1 MAPLI
6 FLNKTSNTADEINLA
21 KTDFPFAAK
30 LGTFIKKTNII
41 RDYYKD
47 LLNNKS
53 FWPKEVWSLYRKTL
67 PELRFGESSDVAC
80 LNHMITDTLDE
91 IPVCIEYLSK
101 IQNPKV
107 FRFCAIPQ
115 IKSLAILAEAYG
127 NRNVFTGIIQ
137 IRKGLYASILNN
149 CNNIKE
155 VKEWYQKF
163 ASQILDKVNS
173 NDPNA
178 TRIIETLNIL
188 KAKKNLI
195 PYQFQEIITILLI
208 VSTLLLIAMCMLY
221 IRPNFT
227 MENGGLIFRLT
238 KPPDCSIQT

>member
-1 MAPLI
+1 M
-6 FLNKTSNTADEINLA
+6 FLQ
-21 KTDFPFAAK
+21 
-30 LGTFIKKTNII
+30 
-41 RDYYKD
+41 
-47 LLNNKS
+47 
-53 FWPKEVWSLYRKTL
+53 
-67 PELRFGESSDVAC
+67 ELF
-80 LNHMITDTLDE
+80 N
-91 IPVCIEYLSK
+91 
-101 IQNPKV
+101 
-107 FRFCAIPQ
+107 
-115 IKSLAILAEAYG
+115 
-127 NRNVFTGIIQ
+127 

-149 CNNIKE
+149 CNNIKQ